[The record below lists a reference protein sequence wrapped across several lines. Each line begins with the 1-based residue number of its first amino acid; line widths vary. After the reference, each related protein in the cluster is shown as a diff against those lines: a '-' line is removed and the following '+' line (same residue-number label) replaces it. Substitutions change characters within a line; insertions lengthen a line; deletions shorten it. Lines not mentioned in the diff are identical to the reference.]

1 MKYVV
6 DRIEENFA
14 VLENLETREKL
25 EVELLALPIV
35 KEGTVLVYEDNLYRI
50 DDKAREE
57 RVNLIRE
64 KLNKLKRKDT

>member
-6 DRIEENFA
+6 DRIEGNLA
-14 VLENLETREKL
+14 VLENLDSKEKI
-25 EVELLALPIV
+25 EVELLVLPMV
-35 KEGTVLVYEDNLYRI
+35 KEGSILVYEDNLYRI

-64 KLNKLKRKDT
+64 KLNRLKRKDT